1 MLPQFSPH
9 PSRSH
14 PTPAKLL
21 SLKQAQQG
29 QIAADPFFNIRSP
42 STRCPKDHMPPV
54 NITPT
59 DYAVAS
65 LFGAIVIILWRI
77 REGRSPVTLKKILI
91 PPAGMS
97 TGFVMFLF
105 PICHIPWLWA
115 GAAFLLGATLL
126 AWPLNATTK
135 LYRDGNTIMMKRSSA
150 FLLVVVVLAAVRFF
164 ARGYFDQF
172 VSVEQTGAVF
182 YLLAFGM
189 ILCWRGTMFFNYR
202 KLVAQPIPTQATLVE
217 DPDPAA

>member
-1 MLPQFSPH
+1 
-9 PSRSH
+9 
-14 PTPAKLL
+14 
-21 SLKQAQQG
+21 
-29 QIAADPFFNIRSP
+29 
-42 STRCPKDHMPPV
+42 MPPV

-77 REGRSPVTLKKILI
+77 REGRSPVTLRKILI

-115 GAAFLLGATLL
+115 GSAFLLGATLL
-126 AWPLNATTK
+126 AWPLNATTR
-135 LYRDGNTIMMKRSSA
+135 LYRDGNSIMMKRSSA
-150 FLLVVVVLAAVRFF
+150 FLMVVVVLAAIRFF
-164 ARGYFDQF
+164 ARGYFDRY

-189 ILCWRGTMFFNYR
+189 ILCWRLTMFFNYR
-202 KLVAQPIPTQATLVE
+202 KLIAKPIPGQAALVE
-217 DPDPAA
+217 EPDPAS

>member
-1 MLPQFSPH
+1 
-9 PSRSH
+9 
-14 PTPAKLL
+14 LL
-21 SLKQAQQG
+21 SLNQAQQS
-29 QIAADPFFNIRSP
+29 QIAADSLFNNRSR
-42 STRCPKDHMPPV
+42 STRCPKDPMHPL

-91 PPAGMS
+91 PPAGMA
-97 TGFVMFLF
+97 TGFSMFF
-105 PICHIPWLWA
+105 VPICRVPWLW
-115 GAAFLLGATLL
+115 GISAFLLGATLL

-135 LYRDGNTIMMKRSSA
+135 LYRDGSTVMMKRSSA
-150 FLLVVVVLAAVRFF
+150 FLMVVVVLAAIRFF
-164 ARGYFDQF
+164 ARGYFDQY

-189 ILCWRGTMFFNYR
+189 ILCWRLTMFFNYR
-202 KLVAQPIPTQATLVE
+202 KLVAKPIPSQATLVE